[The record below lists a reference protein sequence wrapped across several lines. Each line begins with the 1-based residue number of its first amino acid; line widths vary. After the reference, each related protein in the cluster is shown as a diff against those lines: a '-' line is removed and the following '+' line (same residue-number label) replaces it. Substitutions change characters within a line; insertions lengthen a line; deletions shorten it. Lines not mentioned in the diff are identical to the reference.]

1 MDELYLKHQDGDT
14 TILTRDK
21 DPFWDPVED
30 VFLGRWVQW
39 DRVLSQIIHS
49 ISVEN
54 KRRLVL
60 FKDNWSDFHI
70 TN

>member
-30 VFLGRWVQW
+30 VFLGRWVQ
-39 DRVLSQIIHS
+39 
-49 ISVEN
+49 
-54 KRRLVL
+54 
-60 FKDNWSDFHI
+60 
-70 TN
+70 